1 MQRRLAIAFVLT
13 ALVSI
18 LLVGFGIL
26 AIAQVGARNRAE
38 DQVQRGLDVVG
49 SLLESEARPA
59 RQLQL
64 LVPQNRRNLGLEVL
78 EPVALGQDGRVRSLG
93 RTGRGRGN
101 PLGSFPDLTLDAD
114 QLEALAADETVLI
127 DHDGGVVGLR
137 QLTIATDPADGGQL
151 RFALLAAQPV
161 TAVPRQSIA
170 WFVLS
175 SAVVLV
181 GALVAGILLA
191 RRLVHP
197 IRAIEATT
205 AAIAAGQL
213 DARVGIDGDDG
224 GGDGRGDGGDGGGGR
239 RAHRTG
245 GRGLGGD
252 DELVQLG
259 RSVNRMAADLER
271 SRALDQQ
278 FLLSV
283 SHDLRTPLTAIS
295 GYAEALRDGAAEP
308 RAAGEVIGNQATR
321 LDRLVGDLLDLAKL
335 DANRFRLDLRP
346 VDLGVVA
353 GRTAAGLAPQATQD
367 GIAIDAVVDGPAP
380 VVADADRLAQAIGN
394 LVTNAMGFATT
405 RVVVAVT
412 TTGPDGV
419 DGRGRALVTVAD
431 DGPGFDP
438 ADLPFVF
445 DRLYTGRARPRR
457 AENPTGL
464 GLAIVRELAAAMGGS
479 VEAGNA
485 PDGGA
490 RLTLAFPLRTPGD
503 DQTVEIPDGRTAP
516 FSPGSSPP
524 PGPPGPPPSPSA

>member
-38 DQVQRGLDVVG
+38 DQVQRGLNVVG

-59 RQLQL
+59 RQLQA
-64 LVPQNRRNLGLEVL
+64 VIPQNRRDLGLEVL
-78 EPVALGQDGRVRSLG
+78 EPVVLGDDGSVRSLG
-93 RTGRGRGN
+93 FGGRGRGN
-101 PLGSFPDLTLDAD
+101 PLRSLPGLSIDAD
-114 QLEALAADETVLI
+114 QLAALAADETVLV
-127 DHDGGVVGLR
+127 DHDDAVVGLR
-137 QLTIATDPADGGQL
+137 PLAIATDPATATQL

-161 TAVPRQSIA
+161 TAVPRRTVV
-170 WFVLS
+170 WFLLS
-175 SAVVLV
+175 SAIVLV

-205 AAIAAGQL
+205 AALAAGQL
-213 DARVGIDGDDG
+213 DARVRIHGEDIDGTSGGPG
-224 GGDGRGDGGDGGGGR
+224 GGAD
-239 RAHRTG
+239 H
-245 GRGLGGD
+245 RGLGGN

-308 RAAGEVIGNQATR
+308 RGAGEVIGNQAAR

-353 GRTAAGLAPQATQD
+353 GRTAAGLAPQAAQD
-367 GIAIDAVVDGPAP
+367 GIAIETVVDGPAP
-380 VVADADRLAQAIGN
+380 VLADADRLAQAIGN
-394 LVTNAMGFATT
+394 LVTNAMGFAAA
-405 RVVVAVT
+405 RVVVLVT
-412 TTGPDGV
+412 TVAEGSASG
-419 DGRGRALVTVAD
+419 GRALVTVAD

-464 GLAIVRELAAAMGGS
+464 GLAIVRELAAAMGAS

-485 PDGGA
+485 AEGGA
-490 RLTLAFPLRTPGD
+490 RLTMAFPLRRPD
-503 DQTVEIPDGRTAP
+503 DDPTVELVDDSPAP
-516 FSPGSSPP
+516 VSPAPSPR
-524 PGPPGPPPSPSA
+524 PGPPGPPPTPSA